1 MHPPEP
7 LDQPQP
13 AIPSLVSASLSPQ
26 SAGQRMAAQTCSI
39 VMAVVGGMAV
49 VVGSEVAGDVLRA
62 GVGSEVAGDVLGAG
76 VGSEVAGDAL
86 GAGVGSEVAGDALG
100 AGVGMP
106 VQPSPSSK

>member
-1 MHPPEP
+1 MATEVPIKSNLCLEHPPKSERDP
-7 LDQPQP
+7 GE
-13 AIPSLVSASLSPQ
+13 LV
-26 SAGQRMAAQTCSI
+26 
-39 VMAVVGGMAV
+39 VAVVGGMAV

-86 GAGVGSEVAGDALG
+86 GAGVG
-100 AGVGMP
+100 MP